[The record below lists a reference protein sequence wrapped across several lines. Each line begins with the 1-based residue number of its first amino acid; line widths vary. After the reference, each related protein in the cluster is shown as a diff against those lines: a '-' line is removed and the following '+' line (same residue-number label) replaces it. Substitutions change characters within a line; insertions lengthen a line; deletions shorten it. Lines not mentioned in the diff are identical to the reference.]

1 MFETHHPCPHFFPL
15 PSLSLPATRRHVRGG
30 CHVRRVRRVGRRMV
44 RHGDTATGTNDAAAV
59 LNAKKKKKTYITPLV
74 QVVSYKEYEKKN
86 L

>member
-1 MFETHHPCPHFFPL
+1 M
-15 PSLSLPATRRHVRGG
+15 
-30 CHVRRVRRVGRRMV
+30 